1 MRAPRRAVQGA
12 VLALSVLLGLLF
24 VVPGGQAAAATY
36 RVAMSGYAF
45 SPATLTVT
53 AGSTVTWTN
62 QDTAPHDVKTTSGPA
77 AIHSPMLNKGGSWSF
92 TFTTPGTYA
101 YYCTVHPNMTARIV
115 VQPAP
120 PATSAAAPTHDH
132 PGAGAVSGNQSSG
145 NQTSGNQSS
154 GHHAT
159 VPSRT
164 AAARSPA
171 SSAARSTPATSVP
184 AAAQPA
190 SSSPTSTPASMPQ
203 TQVTAATARPLDP
216 LLVLTGIVAG
226 VAVLCLLLV
235 GSRASRNREEVGD

>member
-1 MRAPRRAVQGA
+1 MRAARRAAQGA

-24 VVPGGQAAAATY
+24 VVPGGEASAATY
-36 RVAMSGYAF
+36 RVVMSGYAY
-45 SPATLTVT
+45 SPATLTIP

-115 VQPAP
+115 VQPAAP
-120 PATSAAAPTHDH
+120 ETSAAAPTHDH
-132 PGAGAVSGNQSSG
+132 SGAGAVSGNQSSG
-145 NQTSGNQSS
+145 NRTAGNQSS
-154 GHHAT
+154 GHHHAT
-159 VPSRT
+159 TPSRT
-164 AAARSPA
+164 AATRSPT
-171 SSAARSTPATSVP
+171 SSPARSTPAS
-184 AAAQPA
+184 AAAQP
-190 SSSPTSTPASMPQ
+190 SSPSPTPAPTSMPQ

-235 GSRASRNREEVGD
+235 GSRASRTREEVGD

>member
-1 MRAPRRAVQGA
+1 MRAARRAVQGA
-12 VLALSVLLGLLF
+12 VLALSVLLGMVF
-24 VVPGGQAAAATY
+24 VVPGGQASAATY
-36 RVAMSGYAF
+36 RVTMSGYAY
-45 SPATLTVT
+45 SPATLTIP

-115 VQPAP
+115 VQAPAP
-120 PATSAAAPTHDH
+120 TTRAPAPTHDH
-132 PGAGAVSGNQSSG
+132 SAAGASSG
-145 NQTSGNQSS
+145 QQSS

-159 VPSRT
+159 APGRTVVTRAPSSPPPRST
-164 AAARSPA
+164 PSTSRQAAAQSPSPSPTPTTAA
-171 SSAARSTPATSVP
+171 SSA
-184 AAAQPA
+184 
-190 SSSPTSTPASMPQ
+190 PQ
-203 TQVTAATARPLDP
+203 TQVIASTARPLDP

-235 GSRASRNREEVGD
+235 GSRAARAREEEA

>member
-1 MRAPRRAVQGA
+1 MRAARRAVQGA
-12 VLALSVLLGLLF
+12 VLALSVLLGLVF
-24 VVPGGQAAAATY
+24 VVPGGQASAATY
-36 RVAMSGYAF
+36 RVTMSGYAY
-45 SPATLTVT
+45 SPATLTIP

-77 AIHSPMLNKGGSWSF
+77 AVHSPMLNKGGSWSF

-115 VQPAP
+115 VQAPA

-132 PGAGAVSGNQSSG
+132 SEAGASSAR
-145 NQTSGNQSS
+145 QSS

-159 VPSRT
+159 VPTHT
-164 AAARSPA
+164 ATTPSP
-171 SSAARSTPATSVP
+171 ARSTPSA
-184 AAAQPA
+184 
-190 SSSPTSTPASMPQ
+190 SPTPTTTTSPAPQ
-203 TQVTAATARPLDP
+203 TQVVASTTRPLDP

-235 GSRASRNREEVGD
+235 GSRAARSREEEA